1 MNRKKA
7 FLFMLISF
15 VISAIILAI
24 TLVKDSRSLLG
35 YSFMGIFVVVGFAF
49 LYIACCD
56 DSITKHRKIELE
68 HFIKNHDELNI
79 INYDI
84 SDRNAYI
91 EMSNNGNMVYVSI
104 FNKRAYMDIF
114 DDSET
119 KKLRYLES
127 LEDESLKREGFMNLM
142 RNKKGITFK
151 IYKMTVEEIFFA
163 VKSRL

>member
-1 MNRKKA
+1 MSRKKA

-15 VISAIILAI
+15 IISAIILSI
-24 TLVKDSRSLLG
+24 TLAKDIKSLLG

-49 LYIACCD
+49 LYIACSD

-79 INYDI
+79 LNYEI

-91 EMSNNGNMVYVSI
+91 EMNNNGNMVYISI
-104 FNKRAYMDIF
+104 FHKRAYMDIF

-127 LEDESLKREGFMNLM
+127 LEDESLKKEGFINLM
-142 RNKKGITFK
+142 RNKKGITLK
-151 IYKMTVEEIFFA
+151 IYKMSVEEIFYKIKA
-163 VKSRL
+163 NL